1 MARQSIFKFNERV
14 TTEAKDATYEFR
26 GPVISVRNLE
36 KKFGEHEVLKDISFD
51 LFEGDVVCII
61 GSSGSGKS
69 TLLRCINHLETPT
82 SGQILYHG
90 YPLTKDAQTINRFRS
105 QVGMVFQQ
113 FNLFNNMTVFDNCMA
128 GVHKVKKRSK
138 EYSTEICMKYLEKVG
153 MAPYVKA
160 KPHQLSGGM
169 KQRVMIAI
177 ALVGSPSIVIA
188 DEPTTS
194 LDVTIEAQ
202 ILDVLKNLQKTL
214 GTSIILITHDL
225 GVIAKLCDRVLVMY
239 GGKIVERGSVDE
251 IFYDTAHPYTKGLMH
266 SIAKLDTAKGHKL
279 QPIEGTPPDLFAPPK
294 GCPFAARCEYCM
306 EICKDM
312 PPQTYELSKEHET
325 CCWLQHEYAPD
336 TDMRRKV
343 TEKGEV

>member
-1 MARQSIFKFNERV
+1 MAIEIKNINKSFHGRGLDHDIKVLDDVNLNIE
-14 TTEAKDATYEFR
+14 DGEFVCLL
-26 GPVISVRNLE
+26 GP
-36 KKFGEHEVLKDISFD
+36 
-51 LFEGDVVCII
+51 
-61 GSSGSGKS
+61 SGCGKT
-69 TLLRCINHLETPT
+69 TLLRLIAGLDQPT
-82 SGQILYHG
+82 SGEVIADG
-90 YPLTKDAQTINRFRS
+90 ETVKKPSGDRAVI
-105 QVGMVFQQ
+105 FQQ
-113 FNLFNNMTVFDNCMA
+113 YSLFPWLTVLENVMFGLNL
-128 GVHKVKKRSK
+128 KKDRTK
-138 EYSTEICMKYLEKVG
+138 EENLKAAERYLESVG
-153 MAPYVKA
+153 LIDFKDSY
-160 KPHQLSGGM
+160 PHELSGGM